1 MSDLKIPNLNKNS
14 DKFFLKKKLSL
25 RRKSKRR
32 LINEFFL
39 MLSFGLFLNYLF
51 FIIPNKIEI
60 FNNVPENINKLFSN
74 ILTSL
79 SYFYEI
85 CLAIFITIL
94 LIIALIF
101 ILGSF
106 SRLIKI
112 LKRQSRNITF
122 K

>member
-14 DKFFLKKKLSL
+14 DKYLFKKKLSL

-39 MLSFGLFLNYLF
+39 MLSFGSFLIYLI
-51 FIIPNKIEI
+51 FIIPNKIEV
-60 FNNVPENINKLFSN
+60 FNNFSNNLGKLLSN
-74 ILTSL
+74 ILISMSFL
-79 SYFYEI
+79 YEI
-85 CLAIFITIL
+85 CLAIFIVIL
-94 LIIALIF
+94 LIFSLIF
-101 ILGSF
+101 ILGCF

-112 LKRQSRNITF
+112 LKRKSRNKTF